1 MALDFTPM
9 QGFAA
14 VGTGPLAQL
23 VMLLLNVSPAVR
35 SVRELFATGG
45 AGETTVGRLDKFIDP
60 CGDVTKMCVF
70 QVNMT
75 LSLQFSRCPWIYLFR

>member
-1 MALDFTPM
+1 VALDFTPV

-14 VGTGPLAQL
+14 VGTGPLALL
-23 VMLLLNVSPAVR
+23 VVLLLNVSSAVR

-45 AGETTVGRLDKFIDP
+45 AGETTAGRHDKFIDP

-70 QVNMT
+70 QMNMT
-75 LSLQFSRCPWIYLFR
+75 